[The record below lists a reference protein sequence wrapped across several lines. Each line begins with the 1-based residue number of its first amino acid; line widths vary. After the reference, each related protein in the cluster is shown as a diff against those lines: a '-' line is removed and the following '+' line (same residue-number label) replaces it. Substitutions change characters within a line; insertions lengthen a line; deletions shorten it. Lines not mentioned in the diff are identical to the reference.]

1 MPRFNDG
8 LPEILP
14 PIYDIV
20 FKLVFAKR
28 PDLLKP
34 LLKSVISLPDGDYG
48 EIEIVDPNIYPEHI
62 DEKLGVLDIK
72 VVLKSKT
79 VIDVEMQREKVAC
92 LRERVLFYCSGM
104 LREQVVSGD
113 DYDSIKRVIGVTI
126 TNHVMIPED
135 GAYHHRY
142 TLYDPETRSEFT
154 DLLEVHILE
163 LPKLSLV
170 DDGSELWWWMRFLT
184 VRTKEELAMIAE
196 KNPVLEKAAARLT
209 EVSEDMHTRHRL
221 ESYRLYEMDQR
232 VKARAAKREV
242 EEAKEAVRKAE
253 EEARKAEE
261 EARKARGEG
270 MAEGMVAGK
279 AEGMVEGMEKTMELL
294 EQGYSL
300 DEIKKMLRDG
310 DGQGRER

>member
-1 MPRFNDG
+1 MSRFNDG

-34 LLKSVISLPDGDYG
+34 LLKSVISLPDDEYG
-48 EIEIVDPNIYPEHI
+48 EIEIVDPNIYPEHV

-79 VIDVEMQREKVAC
+79 VIDVEMQKEKVAC
-92 LRERVLFYCSGM
+92 LRERVLFYCAGM

-126 TNHVMIPED
+126 TNHVIIPED

-163 LPKLSLV
+163 LPKLSRT

-184 VRTKEELAMIAE
+184 VKTKEELAMIAE
-196 KNPVLEKAAARLT
+196 KSPVLEQAATRLV

-232 VKARAAKREV
+232 VKARVAKREAEEAIRKV
-242 EEAKEAVRKAE
+242 EEAKRETEEEMRKVREEMGMVK

-261 EARKARGEG
+261 KGR
-270 MAEGMVAGK
+270 
-279 AEGMVEGMEKTMELL
+279 VEGMKKTMEFL

-300 DEIKKMLRDG
+300 EEIKRMLSEDG
-310 DGQGRER
+310 